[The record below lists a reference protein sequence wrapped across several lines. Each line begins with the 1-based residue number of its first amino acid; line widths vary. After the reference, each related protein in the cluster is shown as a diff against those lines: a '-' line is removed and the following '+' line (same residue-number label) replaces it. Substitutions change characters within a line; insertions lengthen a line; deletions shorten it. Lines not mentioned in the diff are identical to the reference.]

1 MLGPY
6 SYQSPS
12 SLRERKRDVGIN
24 LVGRGTAGALGDTDL
39 EAVLETLVDVPDVGH
54 TATASGLSSLG
65 LLTPVDCIAENRKP
79 GIPNINAAVPKTIQI
94 AQAQY
99 LHERIFEGGEFVH
112 LRVLAEG

>member
-24 LVGRGTAGALGDTDL
+24 LVGLGTAGALGDTDL

-65 LLTPVDCIAENRKP
+65 LLTPVDCIAENCKP
-79 GIPNINAAVPKTIQI
+79 GIPNINAAEPKTIQI

-99 LHERIFEGGEFVH
+99 LHERIFEEGEFVH

>member
-12 SLRERKRDVGIN
+12 SLREKRDVGIN

-39 EAVLETLVDVPDVGH
+39 EAVLETLVNVPDVGH

-65 LLTPVDCIAENRKP
+65 LLTPVDCIVE
-79 GIPNINAAVPKTIQI
+79 KTS
-94 AQAQY
+94 
-99 LHERIFEGGEFVH
+99 
-112 LRVLAEG
+112 

>member
-65 LLTPVDCIAENRKP
+65 LLTPVDCIAK
-79 GIPNINAAVPKTIQI
+79 NIVSQVFQI
-94 AQAQY
+94 STPSCSKQSTLSKHIAFMKEY
-99 LHERIFEGGEFVH
+99 SRRGNSYTCGS
-112 LRVLAEG
+112 

>member
-24 LVGRGTAGALGDTDL
+24 LVGLGTASALGNADL
-39 EAVLETLVDVPDVGH
+39 EAVLEALVDVPDVAH
-54 TATASGLSSLG
+54 TAAASGLSSLG
-65 LLTPVDCIAENRKP
+65 LLTPVDCIAK
-79 GIPNINAAVPKTIQI
+79 NIVSQVFNAAVIKQSKLSKHI
-94 AQAQY
+94 AHC
-99 LHERIFEGGEFVH
+99 LHERIFEEGEFVH